1 MVKYCQ
7 IKDRA
12 MAKKPVLVI
21 DDEPEF
27 VEAIKMR
34 LEANDYEVIT
44 AYDGN
49 DGFEKAKT
57 KKPGLIF
64 LDLVMPAPNGF
75 EVLNKLKSDFRT
87 MRIPVVIL
95 TAKTDK
101 EYMVDA
107 KTLGAA
113 DYLVKPPE
121 MGAITDMVKKY
132 I

>member
-1 MVKYCQ
+1 
-7 IKDRA
+7 
-12 MAKKPVLVI
+12 MAKRCVLII

-34 LEANDYEVIT
+34 LEANDYEVIA

-57 KKPGLIF
+57 SKPGLIF

-75 EVLNKLKSDFRT
+75 EVLNKLKSNFKT

-101 EYMVDA
+101 DYMADA

-121 MGAITDMVKKY
+121 MDAITDMVKKY